1 MEKLNVLFIASE
13 CTPFIKTGGLADVIG
28 SLPSSLKKTGV
39 NVSIMLPNYC
49 DIPDEYRDQMTLIKT
64 LTVHVGW
71 RKQYCG
77 LLQLVHNG
85 ITYYFIDNEYYFKRK
100 GLYGHYDDGERFTFF
115 NHAVID
121 SLPYL
126 DDKPDV
132 LHCHD
137 WQTGLIPAYLKTMY
151 TYQPFYRELKTV
163 FTIHNLMYQG
173 IYPAT
178 IFHDLL
184 NFTDEHYFGLE
195 YNGCINFMK
204 AALFHSD
211 VLTTVSET
219 YSKEIQYPYFG
230 ENLEGMLIH
239 RKDDLHGIVNGIDYE
254 EYNPE
259 TDPYIHKNY
268 SHSPIEKMVN
278 KRLLQEELG
287 LPKVEDVPMIAI
299 VSRFVEQK
307 GFPLIRHVLEE
318 LLSLDIQLVILGTG
332 DAEFEYAF
340 KDAALRFPGK
350 VSTSVTFSEP
360 LARKMYAASDLF
372 LMPSRFEPCGIGQ
385 LIALRYESVPIVRE
399 TGGLKDTIQPYDEFS
414 YSGNGFSFT
423 NYNAH
428 DMLYT
433 IKRALRLYK
442 DKEHWSKILENVYQS
457 NYSWEHSAKRYTD
470 LYIKT
475 LEV

>member
-1 MEKLNVLFIASE
+1 MNVLFIASE

-28 SLPSSLKKTGV
+28 SLPSSLKNTGV
-39 NVSIMLPNYC
+39 NVSIMLPNYS
-49 DIPDEYRDQMTLIKT
+49 DIPEEYKDQMTLIKT

-77 LLQLVHNG
+77 LLQLVHKG

-100 GLYGHYDDGERFTFF
+100 GLYGHYDDGERFAFF

-121 SLPYL
+121 CLPYL
-126 DDKPDV
+126 DEKPQV

-137 WQTGLIPAYLKTMY
+137 WQTGLIPAYIKTMY
-151 TYQPFYRELKTV
+151 TYRPFYRELKTV

-173 IYPAT
+173 IYSAS

-184 NFTDEHYFGLE
+184 NFSDEHFFGIE

-204 AALFHSD
+204 AGLFHSD

-230 ENLEGMLIH
+230 EKLEDMLIY
-239 RKDDLHGIVNGIDYE
+239 RKDDLHGIVNGVDYD

-259 TDPYIHKNY
+259 TDPYIYKNY
-268 SHSPIEKMVN
+268 SQSPIEKMVN

-287 LPKVEDVPMIAI
+287 LPKVDEVPMVAI

-307 GFPLIRHVLEE
+307 GFPLIRHVLDE

-332 DAEFEYAF
+332 DVEFEHAF
-340 KDAALRFPGK
+340 EEAAYRFPNK
-350 VSTSVTFSEP
+350 VSTNIKFSEP
-360 LARKMYAASDLF
+360 LARKIYAASDLF

-433 IKRALRLYK
+433 IKRAISFYN
-442 DKEHWSKILENVYQS
+442 DKEHWSQLLKNVYQS
-457 NYSWEHSAKRYTD
+457 NYSWEQSAKRYTD
-470 LYIKT
+470 LYKKT
-475 LEV
+475 LKV